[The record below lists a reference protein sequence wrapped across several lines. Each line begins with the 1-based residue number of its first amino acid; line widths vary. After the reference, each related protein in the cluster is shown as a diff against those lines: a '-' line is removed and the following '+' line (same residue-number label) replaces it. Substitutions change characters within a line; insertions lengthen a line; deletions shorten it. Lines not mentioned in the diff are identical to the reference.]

1 MQWYFETCVGDS
13 LIHGKGRF
21 ANTFIS
27 KGQLV
32 VNIYGNIYKNE
43 NNSYVN
49 HSLHNNIDWDGS
61 NGWIANKDIEIG
73 EEITMNYAQWIKEK
87 LPF

>member
-1 MQWYFETCVGDS
+1 MQWYFETSVRDS
-13 LIHGKGRF
+13 MIHGKGRF
-21 ANTFIS
+21 ANTIIP

-49 HSLHNNIDWDGS
+49 HSLANNIDWDGN
-61 NGWIANKDIEIG
+61 NGWIANKDIEID
-73 EEITMNYAQWIKEK
+73 EEITMNYSQWIKQQ